1 MAPARKKTKKP
12 DAGDAFAKDVVEKL
26 TCPITAALIVNP
38 FVAEDGRVYEFDA
51 IKRWLSSKKK
61 SPLTNK
67 EMGDGLVKCLSTRA
81 LIHSAIENGVCE
93 GAAAAAWHLE
103 SAKAIAVGLL
113 PGSMSS
119 LKDHLERADALESS
133 KEIQLMLRAAT
144 LKLQEDALATE
155 AADADIDGVA
165 MVFVSDS
172 YPNSDESNHPWGMYE
187 IETHQFSAEKV
198 KTGKKL
204 QQSVLLRRGKAEGT
218 GGTRE
223 KIKVSLD

>member
-1 MAPARKKTKKP
+1 MAPARKKAKKL
-12 DAGDAFAKDVVEKL
+12 DAGDAFAQDVVEKL

-67 EMGDGLVKCLSTRA
+67 AMGDGLVKCLSTRA

-119 LKDHLERADALESS
+119 LKDHLERADALKSS

-144 LKLQEDALATE
+144 LKQQEDALATE

-172 YPNSDESNHPWGMYE
+172 YPNKDESNNPFGHCFYVQTG
-187 IETHQFSAEKV
+187 QSATRV

-204 QQSVLLRRGKAEGT
+204 QQSVLLRRGKAKGT
-218 GGTRE
+218 GGTSLSE
-223 KIKVSLD
+223 KITLG